1 MSAFVH
7 GSRPT
12 TYYYTRELASRCS
25 NMHPSSD
32 SGVRQEAEVCGALVV
47 ASRHNGL
54 AGSSFPN
61 FFSRLLYEVEMQKS
75 SDVQVRFPPE
85 VRGFLSD
92 LTVPFLAPSDVKWP
106 AFLLQTSLN
115 LGTLTRLTNKD
126 KGDVSFMD
134 GKLTAHSLSP
144 NDSLSKS
151 SLMRVLRSIPTE
163 SVVHLVVTHS
173 LQRRYFNSRKRDENG
188 VVVVEDFQREHL
200 PKSLRNAH
208 FYRIGVKLS
217 SRETDADGRAWR
229 NDLKEVRGLSN
240 ADVEGE
246 VNKVVIFVEVDRS
259 KKQQQRKRKWEMKQQ
274 MEAEAMKKMKLE

>member
-1 MSAFVH
+1 MWRFG
-7 GSRPT
+7 GSESPQWTGGLVLPEFLLSVAVRSGDAKVERRP
-12 TYYYTRELASRCS
+12 
-25 NMHPSSD
+25 
-32 SGVRQEAEVCGALVV
+32 
-47 ASRHNGL
+47 
-54 AGSSFPN
+54 GSVS
-61 FFSRLLYEVEMQKS
+61 
-75 SDVQVRFPPE
+75 PE

-240 ADVEGE
+240 ADVEG
-246 VNKVVIFVEVDRS
+246 K
-259 KKQQQRKRKWEMKQQ
+259 
-274 MEAEAMKKMKLE
+274 